1 MFLNAAMAP
10 AKLRPSRCHF
20 LGGAGADVGSAVKAE
35 SAQVGRESSERPWG
49 FMRTCSTISSS
60 VLGRPDQH
68 SSAAAIAGDWAFS
81 SAAELLLPEGSSRAR
96 KHGNLAAAQ
105 VGMDS
110 TRLN

>member
-1 MFLNAAMAP
+1 
-10 AKLRPSRCHF
+10 
-20 LGGAGADVGSAVKAE
+20 
-35 SAQVGRESSERPWG
+35 
-49 FMRTCSTISSS
+49 MRTCSTISSS

-68 SSAAAIAGDWAFS
+68 SSAAAIAGDWA
-81 SAAELLLPEGSSRAR
+81 SAAELQLPEGSSRAR